1 MKKRLLK
8 VSKNIVNLDFVY
20 RFVYIFRLVT
30 NPFKAKYSSAW
41 LEKVIRHSFFQ
52 ENNFLPFWNRA
63 SKRRSNPNPWSKVR
77 RVFLF
82 VKSNNFVYIFILF
95 CSKVFHVRSVTQGD
109 VIRAEAKDI
118 PRIFQVKANSC
129 LHFVYKFILLT
140 FVWIRCWFYRFC
152 TLVKESLANPRTTL
166 AMIA

>member
-8 VSKNIVNLDFVY
+8 VSKNIVNLDFVH

-77 RVFLF
+77 SFLF

-118 PRIFQVKANSC
+118 PRIFQVKKQILVYILFTNLFC
-129 LHFVYKFILLT
+129 LHLFEFGVDFIDFVRWWRRVSQT
-140 FVWIRCWFYRFC
+140 RGQHWRW
-152 TLVKESLANPRTTL
+152 
-166 AMIA
+166 